1 MRLWSLLPGQE
12 TSMVLIPRPLWSSD
26 VRYRRAS
33 CCTSSSRETAVGGR
47 GENMPTN
54 QQQKPSTE
62 AEPSPA
68 GCGVVPLLT
77 SCPALPCAHPC
88 LSHSPSAP
96 AHRGLVGE
104 MWLCL
109 FGWRFPSFCFMFSS
123 KRWAVTSQEQCPP
136 PALKCGEEELRL
148 LAEPVQSC
156 ECFCMVG
163 NSLKEHLEAK
173 CFTWKAWG
181 SPSGRQ
187 KWLVA
192 QSMACTAEAVV
203 MLCLHRLLPLVSLGW
218 SSDSEP
224 SIQCFSSQASHLLLR
239 RNTRRLQSLKFSV
252 LHTQWCAEPP
262 GKHVGAVSS
271 TPTAPAPEHHKHV

>member
-1 MRLWSLLPGQE
+1 
-12 TSMVLIPRPLWSSD
+12 MVLIPRPLWSSD

-88 LSHSPSAP
+88 PSHSPSAP

-109 FGWRFPSFCFMFSS
+109 WVAFPIVLFYVFLQEMSS
-123 KRWAVTSQEQCPP
+123 
-136 PALKCGEEELRL
+136 
-148 LAEPVQSC
+148 
-156 ECFCMVG
+156 
-163 NSLKEHLEAK
+163 N
-173 CFTWKAWG
+173 
-181 SPSGRQ
+181 
-187 KWLVA
+187 
-192 QSMACTAEAVV
+192 
-203 MLCLHRLLPLVSLGW
+203 LP
-218 SSDSEP
+218 
-224 SIQCFSSQASHLLLR
+224 
-239 RNTRRLQSLKFSV
+239 
-252 LHTQWCAEPP
+252 
-262 GKHVGAVSS
+262 GA
-271 TPTAPAPEHHKHV
+271 APASGPEVWRGGAATSG